1 MPGLTGVP
9 YGYAPRMT
17 AVSER
22 QAETHAGELTLR
34 LFHRD
39 RVERL
44 DGFDDVPTRLRNSAL
59 LWADLRRPSEGVV
72 RQLAEHFELDERTA
86 QSLQRPSPTPEF
98 RDLGT
103 FVHVTAYAPGA
114 DDRDEPDNVE
124 CVVGEKW
131 VATSHDGPIP
141 VLESFA
147 ELASGSGHTGE
158 LDGPRFLA
166 ALLEWVLNEY
176 AMAFERLEVELEE
189 IDRQAMRGDGRP
201 EAVIEQLVDLRSR
214 IGVLRRSLV
223 AHRGALLALAHPE
236 LEALGDGDSGRL
248 FSVLLDRY
256 ESTLQLARD
265 ARESVVN
272 SFDVLIARTGQ
283 RTNEIVK
290 VLTLASVIFLP
301 GAVLAGIMGMNFKV
315 SLFEHTIGFWLTVAA
330 ILFIGVLTLV
340 GAKLRDWI

>member
-1 MPGLTGVP
+1 
-9 YGYAPRMT
+9 
-17 AVSER
+17 
-22 QAETHAGELTLR
+22 
-34 LFHRD
+34 
-39 RVERL
+39 
-44 DGFDDVPTRLRNSAL
+44 
-59 LWADLRRPSEGVV
+59 
-72 RQLAEHFELDERTA
+72 
-86 QSLQRPSPTPEF
+86 
-98 RDLGT
+98 
-103 FVHVTAYAPGA
+103 
-114 DDRDEPDNVE
+114 
-124 CVVGEKW
+124 
-131 VATSHDGPIP
+131 
-141 VLESFA
+141 
-147 ELASGSGHTGE
+147 
-158 LDGPRFLA
+158 
-166 ALLEWVLNEY
+166 
-176 AMAFERLEVELEE
+176 MAFERLEVELEE
-189 IDRQAMRGDGRP
+189 IDRKAMRGDGRP